1 MVNKKTVVLFNRTNL
16 KGEKY
21 MGKGRAVSGN
31 YGALIKY
38 LREQK
43 GYSLKEMEE
52 MTGVSAG
59 YISRMETGERKA
71 PSIPIVQLLADALD
85 VELTELLDVSND
97 KTDEAK
103 SISTLLLTNDFT
115 IDGKLAVKKAKEI
128 LVGIIEKIVNASWK
142 EETRF
147 QDAFTFI
154 ELIDNFKKELAEQ

>member
-1 MVNKKTVVLFNRTNL
+1 
-16 KGEKY
+16 
-21 MGKGRAVSGN
+21 MGKRVISSNFGS
-31 YGALIKY
+31 LLKY

-52 MTGVSAG
+52 KTGVSAG

-85 VELTELLDVSND
+85 VELTELLDVSNN

-115 IDGKLAVKKAKEI
+115 IDGVIAGKKVKEI
-128 LVGIIEKIVNASWK
+128 LVGIIEKIVNATWE

-154 ELIDNFKKELAEQ
+154 ELIDDFKKELAG

>member
-1 MVNKKTVVLFNRTNL
+1 
-16 KGEKY
+16 
-21 MGKGRAVSGN
+21 MGKRVISSNFGS
-31 YGALIKY
+31 LLKY

-52 MTGVSAG
+52 KTGVSAG

-85 VELTELLDVSND
+85 VELTELLDVSNN

-115 IDGKLAVKKAKEI
+115 IDGVIAGKKVKEL
-128 LVGIIEKIVNASWK
+128 LVGIIEKIVNASWE

-154 ELIDNFKKELAEQ
+154 ELIDDFKKELAG

>member
-1 MVNKKTVVLFNRTNL
+1 
-16 KGEKY
+16 
-21 MGKGRAVSGN
+21 MGKNRVISSKFGS
-31 YGALIKY
+31 LIKY

-59 YISRMETGERKA
+59 YVSRIETGERKA

-85 VELTELLDVSND
+85 VELTELLDVSSD

-115 IDGKLAVKKAKEI
+115 IDGKIAEKKAKEI
-128 LVGIIEKIVNASWK
+128 LVSIIEKIINSSW
-142 EETRF
+142 EQDTRF
-147 QDAFTFI
+147 QDAFSVI
-154 ELIDNFKKELAEQ
+154 ELVDDFKKELV

>member
-1 MVNKKTVVLFNRTNL
+1 
-16 KGEKY
+16 
-21 MGKGRAVSGN
+21 MGKRVISSNFGS
-31 YGALIKY
+31 LLKY

-52 MTGVSAG
+52 KTGVSAG

-85 VELTELLDVSND
+85 VELTELLDVSNN

-115 IDGKLAVKKAKEI
+115 IDGVIAGKKVKEI
-128 LVGIIEKIVNASWK
+128 LVGIIEKIVNATWV
-142 EETRF
+142 
-147 QDAFTFI
+147 
-154 ELIDNFKKELAEQ
+154 

>member
-1 MVNKKTVVLFNRTNL
+1 
-16 KGEKY
+16 
-21 MGKGRAVSGN
+21 MGKRVISSNFGS
-31 YGALIKY
+31 LLKY
-38 LREQK
+38 LWEQK

-52 MTGVSAG
+52 KTGVSAG

-85 VELTELLDVSND
+85 VELTELLDVSNN

-115 IDGKLAVKKAKEI
+115 IDGVIAGKKVKEI
-128 LVGIIEKIVNASWK
+128 LVGIIEKIVNATWE

-154 ELIDNFKKELAEQ
+154 ELIDDFKKELAG